1 MRYILATVAATS
13 LNIPPDDRQPPQ
25 IFTYIDKALGKYH
38 FLCIMGDHLYFI
50 ASQYSHKKKP

>member
-25 IFTYIDKALGKYH
+25 VFTYIDKALGNYH

-50 ASQYSHKKKP
+50 ASQ